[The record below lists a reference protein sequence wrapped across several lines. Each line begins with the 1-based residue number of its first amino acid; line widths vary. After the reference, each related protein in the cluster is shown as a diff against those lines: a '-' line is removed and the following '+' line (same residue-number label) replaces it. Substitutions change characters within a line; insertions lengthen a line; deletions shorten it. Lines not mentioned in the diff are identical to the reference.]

1 MIKTLVTNFRSF
13 ATEAK
18 EEPEFGAALE
28 VLKKKLMEKH
38 TRLDADVRKF
48 IKPVTHT
55 IKVEE
60 VAGQTREAATMIEQ
74 KVRTAATT
82 RKKKGETWAKDPKAF
97 AVKIK
102 NDMSKEATRIADDVT
117 MKVTD
122 VVEEMVQTSLH
133 KMNVPTFHELQTL
146 NRKVDLLAKKV
157 DAMAPKARVRK
168 TR

>member
-1 MIKTLVTNFRSF
+1 MRTTTRK
-13 ATEAK
+13 
-18 EEPEFGAALE
+18 PAAAPAMPFH
-28 VLKKKLMEKH
+28 VPAPFDKMLK
-38 TRLDADVRKF
+38 DA
-48 IKPVTHT
+48 T

-82 RKKKGETWAKDPKAF
+82 MKKKGETWAKDPKAF